1 MGPANPLR
9 RDPISSRKQKWRRRH
24 QGGFSV
30 RDLQSSHIFL
40 LRGEDGRVY
49 YQRYREREERSVQLL
64 LEFHGLRNY
73 PRIRQVSTLG
83 KMENSTETFT
93 QAKGDSTPAD
103 QILKRTE
110 RISGFRF
117 RLVS

>member
-30 RDLQSSHIFL
+30 RDLQSPHIFL

-49 YQRYREREERSVQLL
+49 YQRYREREERSAQLHQDSL
-64 LEFHGLRNY
+64 GLRNY
-73 PRIRQVSTLG
+73 ARIRQVSILG
-83 KMENSTETFT
+83 KMEDFPETFT
-93 QAKGDSTPAD
+93 PAKGDSTPAD
-103 QILKRTE
+103 QIIKETE
-110 RISGFRF
+110 RI
-117 RLVS
+117 